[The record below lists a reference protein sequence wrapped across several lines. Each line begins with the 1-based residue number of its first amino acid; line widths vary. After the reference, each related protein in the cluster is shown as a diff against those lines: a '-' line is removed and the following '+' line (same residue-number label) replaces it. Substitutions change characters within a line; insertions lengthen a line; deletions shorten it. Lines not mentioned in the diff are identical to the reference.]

1 MDSMSRHALIWG
13 SMIAFVLIMLS
24 GSIFAAA
31 APTIETCRNS
41 TSVPLG
47 TPIKNW
53 EVPYIHQCNDTPNNF
68 NGRYACGAT
77 SAVMILAK
85 YSAISP
91 KSTTCNTPCS
101 SGGCSYG
108 WYVSNEY
115 TSPLTGITF
124 YWQTDDVL
132 GNHARGAYGYI
143 SDSSGAAYAGLMVD
157 FFNKNGLQ
165 ALPYIS
171 APTENDIKSELDAGY
186 PVVASTKLTDNG
198 HIVVIKGY
206 TSDGYYIVNDP
217 FGKRRSDGKYETYGN
232 CNGADV
238 QYTWSEMGIA
248 QKWIVK
254 VRPPQSS
261 VTLTLYV
268 HDGST
273 SGPVIS
279 GATVAGTDA
288 AGNSFNKVT
297 NSAGYVT
304 ISGTPGTWSFTASK
318 SGYNTN
324 SWSQSITSTSRKDAY
339 LTASPSSVTLTL
351 YVHDGSTSGP
361 VISGA
366 TVAGTDAGGY
376 SFNKVTN
383 SAGYVTISGT
393 PGTWSFTASKSGY
406 NTKSW
411 SQSITSTS
419 TKYAYLTASPSS
431 VTLTL
436 YVHDGSTSGPVISG
450 ATVAGT
456 DAGGYSFNK
465 VTNSAGYVTISGTPG
480 TWSFTASKS
489 GYNTKSWS
497 QSVTSTST
505 KDAYLTA
512 SPSPVTLTLYVHEG
526 STSGPVIS
534 GATVA
539 GTDAAGNSFNKV
551 TNSAGYVTISGTPG
565 TWSFTAS
572 KSGYNTNSWSQS
584 ITSTSTKDAYLTASP
599 SSVTLT
605 LYVHEGSTS
614 GPVISGATVAGT
626 DAGGYSFNK
635 VTNSAGYVTISG
647 TPGTWSFTASKSGYN
662 TKSWSQSITSTST
675 KYAFITNIVA
685 SNSVA
690 FQAANGQYLCA
701 EGSGGREVV
710 ANRNAIGA
718 WETFKLIDRGNGY
731 YALQAA
737 NGQYLCA
744 EGSGGGPVV
753 ANRDAI
759 AGWETFKLIDR
770 GNGYYALQAANGQYL
785 CAEGG
790 GGDGVV
796 ANRDEIL
803 GWETFR
809 ILDLRRPARVAL
821 QAYNGQYLCAE
832 GGGGQQMVANRDAVL
847 GWETFNLIDC
857 GNGDIALQAYNG
869 QYLCAEGGGG
879 QQMVANRDAIAAW
892 ERFRLIYRG
901 DGNIALQAYNG
912 QYVCAEGGG
921 GDDVVANR
929 DWIAGWETFKLIPI

>member
-1 MDSMSRHALIWG
+1 
-13 SMIAFVLIMLS
+13 
-24 GSIFAAA
+24 
-31 APTIETCRNS
+31 
-41 TSVPLG
+41 
-47 TPIKNW
+47 
-53 EVPYIHQCNDTPNNF
+53 
-68 NGRYACGAT
+68 
-77 SAVMILAK
+77 
-85 YSAISP
+85 
-91 KSTTCNTPCS
+91 
-101 SGGCSYG
+101 
-108 WYVSNEY
+108 
-115 TSPLTGITF
+115 
-124 YWQTDDVL
+124 
-132 GNHARGAYGYI
+132 
-143 SDSSGAAYAGLMVD
+143 MVD

-626 DAGGYSFNK
+626 DAGGNSFNK

-832 GGGGQQMVANRDAVL
+832 GGGGDGVVANRDAVL

-921 GDDVVANR
+921 GDGVVANR
-929 DWIAGWETFKLIPI
+929 DWIAGWETFKLIAI

>member
-411 SQSITSTS
+411 SQS
-419 TKYAYLTASPSS
+419 
-431 VTLTL
+431 
-436 YVHDGSTSGPVISG
+436 
-450 ATVAGT
+450 
-456 DAGGYSFNK
+456 
-465 VTNSAGYVTISGTPG
+465 
-480 TWSFTASKS
+480 
-489 GYNTKSWS
+489 
-497 QSVTSTST
+497 VTSTST

-626 DAGGYSFNK
+626 DAGGNSFNK